1 MCIFARAKIDAG
13 GGGGLKFCGYIGK
26 EWRERRTLVVV
37 PLGGRRAVKKNFSFD
52 GKQISKK
59 DAKNISPADLKFLK
73 SLSISLRQEFSE
85 NYPEQIID
93 FLSSKK
99 IEIDNIGFL
108 KNMSAKEKKE
118 LLINIEKN

>member
-1 MCIFARAKIDAG
+1 MDFEK
-13 GGGGLKFCGYIGK
+13 KFFVRWQAYH
-26 EWRERRTLVVV
+26 
-37 PLGGRRAVKKNFSFD
+37 
-52 GKQISKK
+52 QK
-59 DAKNISPADLKFLK
+59 DIKNISSTDIKLLK

-108 KNMSAKEKKE
+108 KNMSAKEKRE

>member
-1 MCIFARAKIDAG
+1 MDFEK
-13 GGGGLKFCGYIGK
+13 KFFVRWQHI
-26 EWRERRTLVVV
+26 T
-37 PLGGRRAVKKNFSFD
+37 
-52 GKQISKK
+52 KK
-59 DAKNISPADLKFLK
+59 DIKNISSTDIKLLK

-108 KNMSAKEKKE
+108 KICLPKK
-118 LLINIEKN
+118 KRAFD

>member
-1 MCIFARAKIDAG
+1 MKSEEKL
-13 GGGGLKFCGYIGK
+13 LKEMGISS
-26 EWRERRTLVVV
+26 WTL
-37 PLGGRRAVKKNFSFD
+37 KKTFMFD
-52 GKQISKK
+52 GKHISKK
-59 DAKNISPADLKFLK
+59 DVKNISSADFKFLR

-93 FLSSKK
+93 YLSSKK
-99 IEIDNIGFL
+99 IEIDNIDFL